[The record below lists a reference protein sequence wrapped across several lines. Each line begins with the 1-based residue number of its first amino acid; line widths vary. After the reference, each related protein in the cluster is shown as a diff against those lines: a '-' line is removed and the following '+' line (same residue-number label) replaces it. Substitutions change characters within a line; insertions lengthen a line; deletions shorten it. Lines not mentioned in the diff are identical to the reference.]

1 MKSAANKGFT
11 LIEAMVA
18 SVLVAVGV
26 TAALRGYAALTHTQ
40 AILQERDRMQRLA
53 VSKYDELTAQ
63 DITTASNN
71 GDFSDY
77 GETRYKWELVLGTTA
92 TAGLDT
98 VQLTVTAVDPSDT
111 NQVQLNGLAY
121 IPETSTTGA
130 TG

>member
-1 MKSAANKGFT
+1 
-11 LIEAMVA
+11 
-18 SVLVAVGV
+18 V

-63 DITTASNN
+63 DITVAPNN

-77 GETRYKWELVLGTTA
+77 GDTRYKWELALGTTD
-92 TAGLDT
+92 TTGLDT
-98 VQLTVTAVDPSDT
+98 VQLTVTAVDATDT

-121 IPETSTTGA
+121 I
-130 TG
+130 